1 MTEAELTEE
10 EEARETARERCAH
23 RPFSTGITP
32 EATAHF
38 IEAIASDKAARL
50 KTLAK
55 ATVVLMQTPEWV
67 RAEEANALFGIPHNQ
82 LVTLAMAGKVKARK
96 LDPMLKA
103 SAVVF
108 EVASIRTALES
119 LTPYDEWVRERPDKE
134 KDENGTDGTN
144 ND

>member
-1 MTEAELTEE
+1 MTAEPMTED
-10 EEARETARERCAH
+10 EAREMARERCAH

-32 EATAHF
+32 ETTAHF
-38 IEAIASDKAARL
+38 IEAIASDKAARM

-55 ATVVLMQTPEWV
+55 ATVVIMTTPEWV

-82 LVTLAMAGKVKARK
+82 LVTLAMAGKIKARK

-108 EVASIRTALES
+108 EVASLRKALDK
-119 LTPYDEWVRERPDKE
+119 LTPYDEWLQTRPDLDNPPK
-134 KDENGTDGTN
+134 KGN
-144 ND
+144 